1 MVSLIIRYSSVV
13 FLILKDVFKNKI
25 VQAKNWLGIPQVMD
39 ILRLDICPML
49 AILISYNNVHTKF
62 LLVFTLAQ
70 IGKLIGEPFLTQ
82 QYPSLY
88 AGTKLELRAQ

>member
-1 MVSLIIRYSSVV
+1 MVSLIVRYSSVV

-49 AILISYNNVHTKF
+49 AILTLF
-62 LLVFTLAQ
+62 LPDRP
-70 IGKLIGEPFLTQ
+70 K
-82 QYPSLY
+82 PSALLFY
-88 AGTKLELRAQ
+88 SVNHQTIIIFH